1 MHLRDEQQLRASREV
16 LSRQLDGETV
26 LLDLGGGP
34 YYSLNEVGS
43 AVWDRLAGEP
53 TLGSLV
59 RALLSEFD
67 VEEAT
72 LRADL
77 DALLQ
82 DLLERGLVEL
92 AD

>member
-26 LLDLGGGP
+26 LLDLGGGR

>member
-1 MHLRDEQQLRASREV
+1 MNLHDAQRVTSSREV
-16 LSRQLDGETV
+16 LSRELDGETV
-26 LLDLGGGP
+26 LLDLGGGR
-34 YYSLNEVGS
+34 YYALNEVGS
-43 AVWDRLAGEP
+43 AVWAQLEQGATVGN
-53 TLGSLV
+53 LV
-59 RALLSEFD
+59 TALLSEFD

>member
-1 MHLRDEQQLRASREV
+1 MMIRDQQSLRTRREV
-16 LSRQLDGETV
+16 ISRVLDGEVV
-26 LLDLGGGP
+26 LLDLEGSR
-34 YYSLNEVGS
+34 YYGLNEVGS
-43 AVWDRLAGEP
+43 EAWQLLERGTTLAALIE
-53 TLGSLV
+53 
-59 RALLSEFD
+59 ALLSEFD